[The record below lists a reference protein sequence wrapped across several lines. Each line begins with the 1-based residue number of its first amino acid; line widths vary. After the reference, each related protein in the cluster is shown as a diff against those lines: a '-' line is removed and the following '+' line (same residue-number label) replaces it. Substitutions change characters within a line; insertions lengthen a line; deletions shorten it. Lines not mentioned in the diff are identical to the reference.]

1 MLDLVI
7 GKYKQWRRRR
17 NLDGLFSDGPSFA
30 FIGVGQHSIDNLYPV
45 ILNMGVRIKY
55 LYSRQLS
62 VATRAARLFPECTGV
77 SELSVILNDPSV
89 QGVFI
94 CMKNEHQFPLVKA
107 CLDAGKY
114 VFVEKPAVNS
124 YAALQELITHLHAD
138 KCMIAFNK
146 RFSPLN
152 RQLKKSI
159 ADTYSYQARY
169 ITGAYPEGD
178 AVMELFCHPVNN
190 VIQFFGP
197 VEQYTLLHHPGVNGG
212 IHLQLLMK
220 HKQVTG
226 MLELSSCYS
235 WSLFTD
241 TLLCLTPRKV
251 IEITYPGSFR
261 ITPLGRQFAGIP
273 FNKVFNSQRLLSETN
288 YTTATPVAGN
298 NPVVQY
304 GYRDEIHYFVTQ
316 VQQGK
321 MLHRAAPA
329 TFRDTFRLLDE
340 LKQAIGQ
347 SR

>member
-1 MLDLVI
+1 M
-7 GKYKQWRRRR
+7 KM
-17 NLDGLFSDGPSFA
+17 LDGLFSDGPSFA

-55 LYSRQLS
+55 LYSRQLQ
-62 VATRAARLFPECTGV
+62 VATQTARLFPGCTGV
-77 SELSVILNDPSV
+77 SELSVILKDPAV

-94 CMKNEHQFPLVKA
+94 CMKNEHQFPLVKD
-107 CLDAGKY
+107 CLDADKY

-124 YAALQELITHLHAD
+124 YAALQQLMGHPHAD

-152 RQLKKSI
+152 RQLKKTI
-159 ADTYSYQARY
+159 ADAYSYQARY

-178 AVMELFCHPVNN
+178 AVMELFCHPINN
-190 VIQFFGP
+190 ILEFFGP
-197 VEQYTLLHHPGVNGG
+197 VEQYSLLHHSGMNGG
-212 IHLQLLMK
+212 IHLQLLVK
-220 HKQVTG
+220 HRQATG

-235 WSLFTD
+235 WSLFAD
-241 TLLCLTPRKV
+241 TLQCLTPRDV
-251 IEITYPGSFR
+251 IEINYPGSFR
-261 ITPLGRQFAGIP
+261 ITPLGRQFAGVP
-273 FNKVFNSQRLLSETN
+273 FDKIFNSRRQMSESS
-288 YTTATPVAGN
+288 YTTATPVAEN

-321 MLHRAAPA
+321 MLHRAAPG
-329 TFRDTFRLLDE
+329 TFADTFRLLDE
-340 LKQAIGQ
+340 LKLAMSQ